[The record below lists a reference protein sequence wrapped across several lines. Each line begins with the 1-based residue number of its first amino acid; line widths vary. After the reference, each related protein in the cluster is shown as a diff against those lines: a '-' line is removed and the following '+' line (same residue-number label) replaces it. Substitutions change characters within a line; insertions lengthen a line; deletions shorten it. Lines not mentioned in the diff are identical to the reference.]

1 MITKENSHP
10 LVIIYLIY
18 LFPFLIENSIIIL
31 TDLQSSYNYYIFDNY
46 THDKGLF
53 FNYKYNEYDNIGYIK
68 INKTKLLKLIE
79 KIIRMPID
87 INNNLFFYNR
97 IIDIRNDYYNYF
109 DMDAVSERLIK
120 IKEYMYNN
128 FEIDFANKILNHL
141 QINIR
146 HSFITINDRFS
157 KIKNEVDFINNLSYS
172 NEYKINQT
180 I

>member
-1 MITKENSHP
+1 
-10 LVIIYLIY
+10 
-18 LFPFLIENSIIIL
+18 
-31 TDLQSSYNYYIFDNY
+31 
-46 THDKGLF
+46 
-53 FNYKYNEYDNIGYIK
+53 
-68 INKTKLLKLIE
+68 
-79 KIIRMPID
+79 MPID

-172 NEYKINQT
+172 NEYKINQLYNIIDNIINRIAWWIPIKKLRDNFKNKFKMT
-180 I
+180 RQDKTRQDKTSCNI